1 MKSIPNER
9 EYYLADIPLKEAIDK
24 FDDALHRHHRK
35 NSMES
40 EHVSLSKSV
49 GRVVSKTIYAKLSS
63 PLANTAAMDGIA
75 VKSSLTVGATESAPV
90 TLIAG
95 RDFQWVDTGDA
106 MPDGVDSVVMV
117 EDVGKLED

>member
-9 EYYLADIPLKEAIDK
+9 EYYLADIPLEEAIDK

-49 GRVVSKTIYAKLSS
+49 GRIVSKTIYAKLSS
-63 PLANTAAMDGIA
+63 P
-75 VKSSLTVGATESAPV
+75 
-90 TLIAG
+90 
-95 RDFQWVDTGDA
+95 
-106 MPDGVDSVVMV
+106 
-117 EDVGKLED
+117 

>member
-24 FDDALHRHHRK
+24 FDDALQRHHRK

-49 GRVVSKTIYAKLSS
+49 GRVV
-63 PLANTAAMDGIA
+63 
-75 VKSSLTVGATESAPV
+75 
-90 TLIAG
+90 
-95 RDFQWVDTGDA
+95 
-106 MPDGVDSVVMV
+106 
-117 EDVGKLED
+117 